1 MSFSCRIVAWRQLK
15 FNFYLLNFTVYKV
28 QTRGSKTELEKD
40 HRNIIHEKRKMKF
53 SFQGYYFEMKEKIIE
68 YQLALQKKQHQN
80 LGASLYFNVFIKLK
94 SCLW

>member
-1 MSFSCRIVAWRQLK
+1 
-15 FNFYLLNFTVYKV
+15 
-28 QTRGSKTELEKD
+28 
-40 HRNIIHEKRKMKF
+40 MKF